1 MSNFTKYFIKYR
13 SFVGII
19 ALISVLYISKPDAKS
34 ILLGFFLIIIG
45 IFFRGFSSGYLK
57 KNRELATKGPYSLTR
72 NPLYFSNLILGT
84 GIAIA
89 SNSIYG
95 YFIFISYYF
104 FFFPALI
111 VIEKRKLKELFGD
124 EYENWAK
131 GLNTFFPKFKK
142 IDFKGFNISYYMRNR
157 EYKTL
162 YFSLFIIIVLI
173 FKAILTY

>member
-13 SFVGII
+13 SFIGIV
-19 ALISVLYISKPDAKS
+19 ALIFVLYLSHPDAKS
-34 ILLGFFLIIIG
+34 ILIGFLLILTG
-45 IFFRGFSSGYLK
+45 IFLRGWASGYLK
-57 KNRELATKGPYSLTR
+57 KNRELATQGPYALTR

-84 GIAIA
+84 GIAVA
-89 SNSIYG
+89 ANSIYG
-95 YFIFISYYF
+95 YFIFIAYYLI
-104 FFFPALI
+104 FFPALI
-111 VIEKRKLKELFGD
+111 LIENKKLKELFGK

-142 IDFKGFNISYYMRNR
+142 VNFKGFNISYYMRNR

-162 YFSLFIIIVLI
+162 YFSLFIVIVLI